1 MEKVTS
7 EKIEKILDDFNKN
20 VDQIINCYRLMT
32 QRLCYQVMKL
42 YNKCPELVPCS
53 YVIDLNELI
62 DDDHK
67 EFLKKNNVN
76 AEKIEIR
83 LKDQN
88 SRIVRWE
95 TTIKVERLTYN
106 WRFSGTVIVEFNKN
120 DEIEACKA
128 SCHGSIIDR
137 NFELI
142 VAIPVILSIEE
153 KIMEALLKK
162 IYETV
167 VPKID
172 AINKLMEEMKELKE
186 IGTLTAMD
194 T

>member
-7 EKIEKILDDFNKN
+7 EKIAKMLDDFNKN
-20 VDQIINCYRLMT
+20 VDQIINYYRLMA
-32 QRLCYQVMKL
+32 QRLCYQAMKL

-106 WRFSGTVIVEFNKN
+106 WRFSGTVIVEFNRN
-120 DEIEACKA
+120 DEECKS

-142 VAIPVILSIEE
+142 VAIPVILSIED
-153 KIMEALLKK
+153 KIMEALLNK
-162 IYETV
+162 IYETI

-172 AINKLMEEMKELKE
+172 AINELMEKMKELKE
-186 IGTLTAMD
+186 IGALITMD
-194 T
+194 R